1 MKKKVQNIP
10 PFDDFLSLSKQNFNN
25 ARLLI
30 FHGISG
36 SGKSSNL
43 NYLAHHH
50 PSFQNQSVKW
60 IWTHHKRFKVQA
72 IHGYNLVVVDE
83 IVSPFQL
90 PAIFKLLTQNKKIAV
105 SSHLNPSWFRILCP
119 FTPTLSF
126 RTDASAEKIRRYLS
140 KKDISFSSES
150 ILSFCKS
157 YGSNYV
163 DLQCI
168 LENHPGKSFD
178 DALQWNR
185 KFNKIKSFTPK
196 KWIPKLPQLKFD

>member
-10 PFDDFLSLSKQNFNN
+10 HFDDFLNLSKQNFNN

-50 PSFQNQSVKW
+50 TSFQNQSIKW
-60 IWTHHKRFKVQA
+60 IWTHHKRFKTPA
-72 IHGYNLVVVDE
+72 IQDYDLVVVDE
-83 IVSPFQL
+83 IVSPIQL
-90 PAIFKLLTQNKKIAV
+90 PAISNLINQNKKIAV
-105 SSHLNPSWFRILCP
+105 ASHLNSAWFKALFP

-126 RTDASAEKIRRYLS
+126 RTDASAEKIRRYLN
-140 KKDISFSSES
+140 KKDISYSAES
-150 ILSFCKS
+150 ILSFCKT

-178 DALQWNR
+178 DALKWNQ
-185 KFNKIKSFTPK
+185 KFNKIKSYTPK
-196 KWIPKLPQLKFD
+196 KWIPSLPQLKFD

>member
-1 MKKKVQNIP
+1 MIKRVQNIQ
-10 PFDDFLSLSKQNFNN
+10 PFDDFLSLKKQNFNN
-25 ARLLI
+25 SRLLI

-43 NYLAHHH
+43 NYIAHHH

-72 IHGYNLVVVDE
+72 IHSYNLVVVDE
-83 IVSPFQL
+83 IISPFQL
-90 PAIFKLLTQNKKIAV
+90 PAIFKLLSQNKNIAV
-105 SSHLNPSWFRILCP
+105 ASHLNPAWFKILFP

-168 LENHPGKSFD
+168 LENYPGKSFD
-178 DALQWNR
+178 DALKWNQ

-196 KWIPKLPQLKFD
+196 KWIPSLPQLKFD

>member
-1 MKKKVQNIP
+1 MIKRVQNIP
-10 PFDDFLSLSKQNFNN
+10 PFDDFLSLKKQNFNN

-43 NYLAHHH
+43 NYIAHHH

-60 IWTHHKRFKVQA
+60 IWTHHKRFKVRD
-72 IHGYNLVVVDE
+72 IHGYTLVVVDV

-90 PAIFKLLTQNKKIAV
+90 PAIFKLLSQNRKIAV
-105 SSHLNPSWFRILCP
+105 ASHLNPVWFKILCP

-126 RTDASAEKIRRYLS
+126 RTDASAEKIRRYLN

-150 ILSFCKS
+150 ILSLCKT
-157 YGSNYV
+157 YGSYYV

-168 LENHPGKSFD
+168 LENHPSKSFD
-178 DALQWNR
+178 DALKWNQ

-196 KWIPKLPQLKFD
+196 KWIPVRPQLKFD

>member
-1 MKKKVQNIP
+1 MKKKVQIIP
-10 PFDDFLSLSKQNFNN
+10 PFDDFLNLSKQNFNN

-50 PSFQNQSVKW
+50 PSFQNQRVKW
-60 IWTHHKRFKVQA
+60 IWTHHKRFKTRA
-72 IHGYNLVVVDE
+72 IQDYDLVVVDE
-83 IVSPFQL
+83 IVSPIQL
-90 PAIFKLLTQNKKIAV
+90 PAISNLINQNKKIAV
-105 SSHLNPSWFRILCP
+105 ASHLNPAWFKAFFP

-126 RTDASAEKIRRYLS
+126 RTDTSAQKIHRYLD
-140 KKDISFSSES
+140 KRDISYSAES
-150 ILSFCKS
+150 ILSFCKT

-168 LENHPGKSFD
+168 LENYPGKCFD
-178 DALQWNR
+178 DALKWNQ
-185 KFNKIKSFTPK
+185 KFNKIKSYTPK
-196 KWIPKLPQLKFD
+196 KWIPSLPHLKFD

>member
-1 MKKKVQNIP
+1 MIKSVQKIP
-10 PFDDFLSLSKQNFNN
+10 TFDDFLSLSKQSFNN
-25 ARLLI
+25 TRLLI

-50 PSFQNQSVKW
+50 PSFQNQRVKW

-72 IHGYNLVVVDE
+72 IQDYELVVVDE

-90 PAIFKLLTQNKKIAV
+90 PAISKLITQNKKIAIA
-105 SSHLNPSWFRILCP
+105 SHLNPAWFKVLFP

-126 RTDASAEKIRRYLS
+126 RTDASGQKIRRYLD
-140 KKDISFSSES
+140 KRDISYSDES
-150 ILSFCKS
+150 ILSFCKI

-163 DLQCI
+163 DLQCT
-168 LENHPGKSFD
+168 LENHPGKTFD
-178 DALQWNR
+178 DALKWNQ

-196 KWIPKLPQLKFD
+196 KWIPSLPQLKFD

>member
-1 MKKKVQNIP
+1 MIKRVQNIQ
-10 PFDDFLSLSKQNFNN
+10 PFDDFLSLKKQNFNN
-25 ARLLI
+25 SRLLT
-30 FHGISG
+30 FYGISG

-43 NYLAHHH
+43 NYIAHHH

-72 IHGYNLVVVDE
+72 IQDYDLVVVDE
-83 IVSPFQL
+83 IISPFQL
-90 PAIFKLLTQNKKIAV
+90 PAIFKLLSQNKNIAV
-105 SSHLNPSWFRILCP
+105 ASHLNPAWFKILFP

-126 RTDASAEKIRRYLS
+126 RTDASAEKIRRYLN

-157 YGSNYV
+157 YGANYV
-163 DLQCI
+163 DLHCI

-178 DALQWNR
+178 DALKWNQ

-196 KWIPKLPQLKFD
+196 KWIPSLPQLKFD

>member
-1 MKKKVQNIP
+1 MIKRVQNIQ
-10 PFDDFLSLSKQNFNN
+10 PFDDFLSLKKQNFNN
-25 ARLLI
+25 SRLLI

-43 NYLAHHH
+43 NYIAHHH

-72 IHGYNLVVVDE
+72 IHSYNLVVVDE
-83 IVSPFQL
+83 IISPFQL
-90 PAIFKLLTQNKKIAV
+90 PAIFKLLNQNKNIAV
-105 SSHLNPSWFRILCP
+105 ASHLNPAWFKILFP

-126 RTDASAEKIRRYLS
+126 RTDASAEKIRRYLN

-168 LENHPGKSFD
+168 LENYPGKSFD
-178 DALQWNR
+178 DALKWNQ

-196 KWIPKLPQLKFD
+196 KWIPSLPQLKFD

>member
-1 MKKKVQNIP
+1 MIKRVQNIQ
-10 PFDDFLSLSKQNFNN
+10 PFDDFLSLKKQNFNN
-25 ARLLI
+25 SRLLI
-30 FHGISG
+30 FYGISG

-43 NYLAHHH
+43 NYIAHHH

-72 IHGYNLVVVDE
+72 INSYNLVVVDE
-83 IVSPFQL
+83 IISPFQL
-90 PAIFKLLTQNKKIAV
+90 PAIFKLLSQNKNIAV
-105 SSHLNPSWFRILCP
+105 ASHLNPAWFKILFP

-126 RTDASAEKIRRYLS
+126 RTDASAEKIRRYLN

-178 DALQWNR
+178 DALKWNQ

-196 KWIPKLPQLKFD
+196 KWIPSLPQLKFD

>member
-1 MKKKVQNIP
+1 MKRRVQNIP
-10 PFDDFLSLSKQNFNN
+10 PFDDFLSLSKQSFNN

-43 NYLAHHH
+43 NYIANHH
-50 PSFQNQSVKW
+50 PSFHNQSVKW

-72 IHGYNLVVVDE
+72 IEDYDLVVVDE
-83 IVSPFQL
+83 IISPFQL
-90 PAIFKLLTQNKKIAV
+90 PAINKLLSKNKKVALA
-105 SSHLNPSWFRILCP
+105 SHLHPAWIKILCP

-126 RTDASAEKIRRYLS
+126 STDTSAEKIRRYLDR
-140 KKDISFSSES
+140 KEISYSAKS
-150 ILSFCKS
+150 ILSFCKT

-168 LENHPGKSFD
+168 LENLPGKSFD
-178 DALQWNR
+178 DALKWNQ
-185 KFNKIKSFTPK
+185 KFNTIKSFKPD
-196 KWIPKLPQLKFD
+196 KWEPSLPRLKFD

>member
-43 NYLAHHH
+43 NYIAHHH
-50 PSFQNQSVKW
+50 QAFQNQRVKW
-60 IWTHHKRFKVQA
+60 IWTHHKRFKVEA
-72 IHGYNLVVVDE
+72 IQGYNLVVVDE

-196 KWIPKLPQLKFD
+196 KWIPQLPQLKFD

>member
-1 MKKKVQNIP
+1 MIKRVQNIQ
-10 PFDDFLSLSKQNFNN
+10 PFDDFLSLKKQNFNN
-25 ARLLI
+25 SRLLI

-43 NYLAHHH
+43 NYIAHHH

-72 IHGYNLVVVDE
+72 IHSYNLVVVDE
-83 IVSPFQL
+83 IISPFQL
-90 PAIFKLLTQNKKIAV
+90 PAIFKLLSQNKNIAV
-105 SSHLNPSWFRILCP
+105 ASHLNPAWFKILFS

-126 RTDASAEKIRRYLS
+126 RTDASAEKIRRYLN

-178 DALQWNR
+178 DALKWNQ
-185 KFNKIKSFTPK
+185 KFNKIKSSTPK
-196 KWIPKLPQLKFD
+196 KWIPSLPQLKFD

>member
-1 MKKKVQNIP
+1 MIKRVQNIQ
-10 PFDDFLSLSKQNFNN
+10 PFDDFLSLKKQNFNN
-25 ARLLI
+25 SRLLI

-43 NYLAHHH
+43 NYIAHHH

-72 IHGYNLVVVDE
+72 IHSYNLVVVDE
-83 IVSPFQL
+83 IISPFQL
-90 PAIFKLLTQNKKIAV
+90 PAIFKLLSQNKNIAV
-105 SSHLNPSWFRILCP
+105 ASHLNPAWFKILFP

-126 RTDASAEKIRRYLS
+126 RTDASAEKIRKYLN

-157 YGSNYV
+157 YGSNYIE
-163 DLQCI
+163 LQCI

-178 DALQWNR
+178 DALKWNQ

-196 KWIPKLPQLKFD
+196 KWIPSLPQLKFD

>member
-1 MKKKVQNIP
+1 MIKRVQNIQ
-10 PFDDFLSLSKQNFNN
+10 PFDDFLSLKKQNFNN
-25 ARLLI
+25 SRLLI

-43 NYLAHHH
+43 NYIAHHH

-72 IHGYNLVVVDE
+72 IHSYNLVVVDE
-83 IVSPFQL
+83 IISPFQL
-90 PAIFKLLTQNKKIAV
+90 PAIFKLLSQNKNIAV
-105 SSHLNPSWFRILCP
+105 ASHLNPAWFKILFP

-126 RTDASAEKIRRYLS
+126 RTDASAEKIRRYLN
-140 KKDISFSSES
+140 KKDISFSSDS

-178 DALQWNR
+178 DALKWNQ
-185 KFNKIKSFTPK
+185 KFNKFKSFTPK
-196 KWIPKLPQLKFD
+196 KWIPSLPQLKFD

>member
-1 MKKKVQNIP
+1 MIKRVQNIQ
-10 PFDDFLSLSKQNFNN
+10 PFDDFLSLKKQNFNN
-25 ARLLI
+25 SRLLI

-43 NYLAHHH
+43 NYIAHHH

-72 IHGYNLVVVDE
+72 IHSYNLVVVDE
-83 IVSPFQL
+83 IISPFQL
-90 PAIFKLLTQNKKIAV
+90 PAIFKLLNQNKNIAV
-105 SSHLNPSWFRILCP
+105 ASHLNPAWFKILFP

-126 RTDASAEKIRRYLS
+126 RTDASAEKIRRYLN

-163 DLQCI
+163 DLHCI

-178 DALQWNR
+178 DALKWNQ

-196 KWIPKLPQLKFD
+196 KWIPSLPQLKFD

>member
-1 MKKKVQNIP
+1 MIKRVQNIQ
-10 PFDDFLSLSKQNFNN
+10 PFDDFLSLKKQNFNN
-25 ARLLI
+25 SRLLI

-43 NYLAHHH
+43 NYIAHHH

-72 IHGYNLVVVDE
+72 INSYNLVVVDE
-83 IVSPFQL
+83 IISPFQL
-90 PAIFKLLTQNKKIAV
+90 PAIFKLLSQNKNIAV
-105 SSHLNPSWFRILCP
+105 ASHLNPAWFKILFP

-126 RTDASAEKIRRYLS
+126 RTDASAEKIRRYLN
-140 KKDISFSSES
+140 KKDISFSSDS

-178 DALQWNR
+178 DALKWNQ
-185 KFNKIKSFTPK
+185 KFNKFKSFTPK
-196 KWIPKLPQLKFD
+196 KWIPSLPQLKFD

>member
-1 MKKKVQNIP
+1 MIKRVQNIQ
-10 PFDDFLSLSKQNFNN
+10 PFDDFLSLKKQNFNN
-25 ARLLI
+25 SRLLI

-43 NYLAHHH
+43 NYIAHHH

-72 IHGYNLVVVDE
+72 IHSYNLVVVDE
-83 IVSPFQL
+83 IISPFQL
-90 PAIFKLLTQNKKIAV
+90 PAIFKLLNQNKNIAV
-105 SSHLNPSWFRILCP
+105 ASHLNPAWFKILFP

-126 RTDASAEKIRRYLS
+126 RTDASAEKIRKYLN

-178 DALQWNR
+178 DALKWNQ

-196 KWIPKLPQLKFD
+196 KWIPSLPQLKFD